1 MKRTIPGCILVLLL
15 FMHAGW
21 VSAAEEEFYQQYH
34 DLLQAHVADGSVDY
48 YGFKKDEALLDQF
61 LDRLNQTDPEQL
73 PDDQRLAFYI
83 NAYNSYTLKLI
94 LDNFTDK
101 GPPSSIKKIGTFFT
115 SPWKISFAGI
125 NGKPHSL
132 DEIEHDIIRTQWD
145 EPRIHFAVNCASVSC
160 PPLIPEPYRG
170 ADIDAQ
176 LERVTRAFLNDPA
189 RNYLEGDTLYVS
201 SIFKWYGGDFDDDP
215 LQFFLHHSD
224 GDLQAQLAEPG
235 RNVKIKYLDYDWSL
249 NTTAVR

>member
-1 MKRTIPGCILVLLL
+1 MKRTIPGFILVLLL

-21 VSAAEEEFYQQYH
+21 VPAAEEEFYQPYH
-34 DLLQAHVADGSVDY
+34 DLLQAHVADGKVDY
-48 YGFKKDEALLDQF
+48 HGFKKDETLLDQF
-61 LDRLNQTDPEQL
+61 LDRLNQTDPEKL

-83 NAYNSYTLKLI
+83 NAYNSYTVKLI
-94 LDNFTDK
+94 LDNFNK
-101 GPPSSIKKIGTFFT
+101 NEPPSSIKKIGTLFT
-115 SPWKISFAGI
+115 SPWKISFAKI

-132 DEIEHDIIRTQWD
+132 DEIEHDIIRKQWK

-170 ADIDAQ
+170 AEIDAQ
-176 LERVTRAFLNDPA
+176 LERVTRAFLGDTA

-201 SIFKWYGGDFDDDP
+201 SIFKWYAGDFADDP

-224 GDLQAQLAEPG
+224 GDFHAQLAG
-235 RNVKIKYLDYDWSL
+235 AGKNVKIKYLNYDWSL
-249 NTTAVR
+249 NTTAGR